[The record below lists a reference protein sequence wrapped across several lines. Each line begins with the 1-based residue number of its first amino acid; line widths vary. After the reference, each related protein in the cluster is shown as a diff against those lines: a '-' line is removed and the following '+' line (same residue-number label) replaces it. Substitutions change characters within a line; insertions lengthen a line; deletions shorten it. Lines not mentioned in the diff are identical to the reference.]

1 MKIKTRF
8 APSPTGY
15 LHVGG
20 ARTALYS
27 WLFAR
32 NHGGE
37 FVLRIEDTDLERST
51 PEAIEASMDGMNWL
65 NLQWDEG
72 PYYQTKRFDRYNN
85 VIDEML
91 EAGTAYKC
99 YCSKERLEALREEQM
114 ANGEKPRYDG
124 RCRHSH
130 EHHADD
136 EPCVVRFANP
146 QEGSVIFDDQIRG
159 PIEFSNQEL
168 DDLIIRRT
176 DGSPTYNFCVVVDDW
191 DMAITHVIRGEDHI
205 NNTPRQINILKA
217 LNAPVPVYAHV
228 SMINGDDGKKLSKR
242 HGAVSVMQYRDD
254 GYLPEAL
261 LNYLVRLGWSHGD
274 QEIFTREE
282 MIEFFS
288 LGAVSKSA
296 SAFNTD
302 KLLWLNHHYINTL
315 PAEYVATHLQ
325 WHIEQENIDT
335 RNGPQ
340 LAELVKLLGERCKTL
355 KEIAQSCRYF
365 YEEFAEFDADAAKK
379 HLRPVARQPLEV
391 VRDKLAAISDWTAEN
406 VHHAIQATA
415 DELEVGMG
423 KVGMPLRVAVTGAG
437 QSPALDVT
445 VHAIGKSRS
454 VERINKALAFI
465 AEREG
470 QASCRGRRRYNGRIY
485 SCRFFC
491 LLRRAGDAEAG
502 KKTAN
507 PFPGQQVAEMQLICR
522 SHQLQGICDLP
533 PDRDRLI
540 DQVSAWRFREMIVAK
555 QMASGGNVSQ
565 KLTHRLVDDHQSRSS
580 PFNAGYRFCAPFLLP
595 NPAIDRLSGQPQ
607 AVGKLCGR
615 HFIF

>member
-32 NHGGE
+32 HNKGE

-51 PEAIEASMDGMNWL
+51 PEAIEAIMDGMNWL
-65 NLQWDEG
+65 NLEWDEG
-72 PYYQTKRFDRYNN
+72 PYFQTKRFDRYNA

-91 EAGTAYKC
+91 VAGTAYKC
-99 YCSKERLEALREEQM
+99 YCSKERLDALREDQM
-114 ANGEKPRYDG
+114 AKGEKPRYDG
-124 RCRHSH
+124 RCRHDHS
-130 EHHADD
+130 EHAAD

-146 QEGSVIFDDQIRG
+146 QDGSVIFDDQIRG

-191 DMAITHVIRGEDHI
+191 DMEITHVIRGEDHI

-254 GYLPEAL
+254 GYLPEAI
-261 LNYLVRLGWSHGD
+261 LNYLVRLGWSSGD
-274 QEIFTREE
+274 QEIFSREE
-282 MIEFFS
+282 MINLFS

-302 KLLWLNHHYINTL
+302 KLLWLNHHYINTMQ
-315 PAEYVATHLQ
+315 PEYVATYLQ
-325 WHIEQENIDT
+325 WHIEQANIDT
-335 RNGPQ
+335 RTGPE

-355 KEIAQSCRYF
+355 KEIAESCRYF
-365 YEEFAEFDADAAKK
+365 YEEFDEFDADAAKK

-391 VRDKLAAISDWTAEN
+391 VRDKLAAMTDWTAEN

-423 KVGMPLRVAVTGAG
+423 KVGMPLRVAVTGVG

-454 VERINKALAFI
+454 VARINKALDFI
-465 AEREG
+465 TERE
-470 QASCRGRRRYNGRIY
+470 N
-485 SCRFFC
+485 
-491 LLRRAGDAEAG
+491 
-502 KKTAN
+502 
-507 PFPGQQVAEMQLICR
+507 QQ
-522 SHQLQGICDLP
+522 
-533 PDRDRLI
+533 
-540 DQVSAWRFREMIVAK
+540 
-555 QMASGGNVSQ
+555 
-565 KLTHRLVDDHQSRSS
+565 
-580 PFNAGYRFCAPFLLP
+580 
-595 NPAIDRLSGQPQ
+595 
-607 AVGKLCGR
+607 
-615 HFIF
+615 

>member
-51 PEAIEASMDGMNWL
+51 PEAIEAIMDGMNWL
-65 NLQWDEG
+65 SLEWDEG
-72 PYYQTKRFDRYNN
+72 PYYQTKRFDRYNA
-85 VIDEML
+85 VIDQML
-91 EAGTAYKC
+91 EEGTAYKC

-114 ANGEKPRYDG
+114 AKGEKPRYDG

-146 QEGSVIFDDQIRG
+146 QEGSVVFDDQIRG

-191 DMAITHVIRGEDHI
+191 DMEITHVIRGEDHI

-217 LNAPVPVYAHV
+217 LKAPVPVYAHV

-282 MIEFFS
+282 MIKYFT
-288 LGAVSKSA
+288 LNAVSKSA

-302 KLLWLNHHYINTL
+302 KLLWLNHHYINAL
-315 PAEYVATHLQ
+315 PPEYVATHLQ

-340 LAELVKLLGERCKTL
+340 LADLVKLLGERCKTL
-355 KEIAQSCRYF
+355 KEMAQSCRYF
-365 YEEFAEFDADAAKK
+365 YEDFAEFDADAAKK

-391 VRDKLAAISDWTAEN
+391 VRDKL
-406 VHHAIQATA
+406 
-415 DELEVGMG
+415 
-423 KVGMPLRVAVTGAG
+423 
-437 QSPALDVT
+437 
-445 VHAIGKSRS
+445 
-454 VERINKALAFI
+454 
-465 AEREG
+465 
-470 QASCRGRRRYNGRIY
+470 
-485 SCRFFC
+485 
-491 LLRRAGDAEAG
+491 
-502 KKTAN
+502 
-507 PFPGQQVAEMQLICR
+507 
-522 SHQLQGICDLP
+522 
-533 PDRDRLI
+533 
-540 DQVSAWRFREMIVAK
+540 
-555 QMASGGNVSQ
+555 
-565 KLTHRLVDDHQSRSS
+565 
-580 PFNAGYRFCAPFLLP
+580 
-595 NPAIDRLSGQPQ
+595 
-607 AVGKLCGR
+607 
-615 HFIF
+615 